1 MSAETVESDL
11 KRTLKARMRSDL
23 VVNQQRHAGQLFYIL
38 KDPVSL
44 KYYRFR
50 PEEYFLL
57 SQLDGEKDLY
67 DVQHAFVAEFS
78 PQRLAI
84 EDLERFVR
92 QLLDAGVAVVDS
104 PLAGKRLYERH
115 RQRKFQKVKSTLS
128 NFMYIRI
135 PLFDPERILDR
146 MLKWFGFLFTLPFFF
161 VACAFWASA
170 GLL

>member
-1 MSAETVESDL
+1 MSLETVESDL
-11 KRTLKARMRSDL
+11 RRTLKARMRSDL
-23 VVNQQRHAGQLFYIL
+23 TVNRQRHAGQLFYVL

-44 KYYRFR
+44 RYYRFR

-78 PQRLAI
+78 PQRLSI

-92 QLLDAGVAVVDS
+92 QLLDAGVATVDS
-104 PLAGKRLYERH
+104 PRAGKRLYERH
-115 RQRKFQKVKSTLS
+115 RERKLAKIKQTFA

-135 PLFDPERILDR
+135 PL
-146 MLKWFGFLFTLPFFF
+146 
-161 VACAFWASA
+161 
-170 GLL
+170 